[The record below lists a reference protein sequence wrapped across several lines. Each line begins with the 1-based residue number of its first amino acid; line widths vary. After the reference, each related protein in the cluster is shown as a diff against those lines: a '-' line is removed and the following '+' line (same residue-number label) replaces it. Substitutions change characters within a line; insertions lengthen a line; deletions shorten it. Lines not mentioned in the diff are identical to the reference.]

1 MFILDLESFIYKINL
16 INKINKE
23 DKMSEIIEIGKVS
36 SRGQICIPN
45 NIREEMNLEEG
56 NKVLFVLQDNSLLMK
71 KVTSETF
78 ANITKPLKEEAKRI
92 GFKESEVNNIVHK
105 FRKEKR

>member
-1 MFILDLESFIYKINL
+1 MP
-16 INKINKE
+16 
-23 DKMSEIIEIGKVS
+23 EIIEIGKVS

-45 NIREEMNLEEG
+45 NIREKMELEEG
-56 NKVLFVLQDNSLLMK
+56 SKVLFVLQDKSLLMK

-78 ANITKPLKEEAKRI
+78 TNITRPLKEEAKRD

-105 FRKEKR
+105 SRKEKR

>member
-1 MFILDLESFIYKINL
+1 
-16 INKINKE
+16 
-23 DKMSEIIEIGKVS
+23 MSEIIEIGKVS

-45 NIREEMNLEEG
+45 NIREEMELEEG
-56 NKVLFVLQDNSLLMK
+56 NKILFVLQDKSLLMK

-78 ANITKPLKEEAKRI
+78 ASITKPLKEEAKKS
-92 GFKESEVNNIVHK
+92 GLKESEVSDIIHK

>member
-1 MFILDLESFIYKINL
+1 MP
-16 INKINKE
+16 
-23 DKMSEIIEIGKVS
+23 EIIEIGKVS

-45 NIREEMNLEEG
+45 NIRGEMELEEG
-56 NKVLFVLQDNSLLMK
+56 SKVLFVLQDKSLLMK

-78 ANITKPLKEEAKRI
+78 TNITRPLKEEAKRD

-105 FRKEKR
+105 SRKEKR